1 MFIQCWT
8 VPYLNWSVLVRFKI
22 YKNTLNLSN
31 LNTKIRVAK
40 LKMAKLSYLSLSL
53 SAFNNYNYDSPHYIL
68 SYKGKLRI
76 VTVWNSMGLKLPD
89 LAIVKIKIKTSHRKT
104 STLTIHFSP
113 IVPAF
118 TIQTPKAQLSMWY
131 MLKWWYN

>member
-1 MFIQCWT
+1 M
-8 VPYLNWSVLVRFKI
+8 
-22 YKNTLNLSN
+22 
-31 LNTKIRVAK
+31 
-40 LKMAKLSYLSLSL
+40 
-53 SAFNNYNYDSPHYIL
+53 
-68 SYKGKLRI
+68 I
-76 VTVWNSMGLKLPD
+76 VTVWNSIGLKLPD

-131 MLKWWYN
+131 THVCWNDDTINTCTKQRVSLLLFTLNMSTS

>member
-53 SAFNNYNYDSPHYIL
+53 SAFNNYNLTRHTIFS
-68 SYKGKLRI
+68 LRI

>member
-1 MFIQCWT
+1 MTRHTIF
-8 VPYLNWSVLVRFKI
+8 
-22 YKNTLNLSN
+22 
-31 LNTKIRVAK
+31 
-40 LKMAKLSYLSLSL
+40 
-53 SAFNNYNYDSPHYIL
+53 

-118 TIQTPKAQLSMWY
+118 TVQTPKAQLSMWY